1 MSAADIIRQQISG
14 LEAQIALLRVTLAE
28 VEAATARPRV
38 APTAAPVR
46 VAPTAA
52 PVRAPR
58 VPPAAAAAAAA
69 PEATIEEWRAAVV
82 SYITSASEKYPE
94 GVPFPNIG
102 NPPVWKEVPFV
113 KYPGRKGTMLDDIR
127 AHFAYNEENNT
138 VRLQSA

>member
-28 VEAATARPRV
+28 VEAANARP
-38 APTAAPVR
+38 R

-58 VPPAAAAAAAA
+58 VPPATAAAAAAAAA

-82 SYITSASEKYPE
+82 SYITSASERYPE

-102 NPPVWKEVPFV
+102 NPPVWREVPFV
-113 KYPGRKGTMLDDIR
+113 KYPGRKGTMLDDIK

>member
-46 VAPTAA
+46 
-52 PVRAPR
+52 APR
-58 VPPAAAAAAAA
+58 VPPAAAAAAA